1 MFCVP
6 VAHSQVEL
14 ASVLSHPS
22 QLYGQVPQ
30 SGTKYAWWW
39 EDVMCHGGVLRTAS
53 TEVFITLQV
62 VNPDWPLRRCSLRN
76 VWCLRSTSDP
86 CHGYK
91 PQTSSN
97 YRCCGLHPT
106 MTAQYGTHSIRLHS
120 IGMHVFLVFLLRC
133 LGLADIPPGREESEL
148 IHSDVWRCSRIQT
161 LLFWGKRLSHDQSSG
176 SRPHPS
182 DW

>member
-1 MFCVP
+1 MNIPTFLGRWSCTGWLLRHSEYGGTMWYRGTCF

-22 QLYGQVPQ
+22 QLFGQVLQ

-62 VNPDWPLRRCSLRN
+62 VNPDWPLRRCSLCN

-86 CHGYK
+86 RHGYK

-97 YRCCGLHPT
+97 YRLCRLHTT
-106 MTAQYGTHSIRLHS
+106 MTAQYGTHSIRFIAL
-120 IGMHVFLVFLLRC
+120 GCMFLLFELFAMLRS
-133 LGLADIPPGREESEL
+133 GRYPF
-148 IHSDVWRCSRIQT
+148 R
-161 LLFWGKRLSHDQSSG
+161 
-176 SRPHPS
+176 
-182 DW
+182 